1 MEREFSSFRSLPCC
15 KLTCVCL
22 IECMSIVLVHV
33 DRCACHRLSGL
44 TQNASGTLKKAGTER
59 QEEERARQHWCRF
72 LGERDTGRLS
82 ESDGARPESRS
93 KTRGNI
99 SRREDKEE
107 EMTVNCCERR

>member
-1 MEREFSSFRSLPCC
+1 M
-15 KLTCVCL
+15 
-22 IECMSIVLVHV
+22 HV
-33 DRCACHRLSGL
+33 DRCPCRSLNRM
-44 TQNASGTLKKAGTER
+44 TQNDPKKAGAER